1 MKKKYLSVTS
11 YVKGEKCDV
20 FSQEQTTPQDLL
32 AIMQL
37 APVGTTI
44 DIEVKEME
52 LPDMSLN
59 DIHPHS

>member
-11 YVKGEKCDV
+11 FVKGEKCEV
-20 FSQEQTTPQDLL
+20 FCQEQTTPQDLL

-44 DIEVKEME
+44 DVEVKEME
-52 LPDMSLN
+52 LPDMTLN